1 MISDAMQFLKDNLE
15 YIQYNDFIQF
25 FHLAE
30 DELGYKNMTYLRDL
44 FYRAGID
51 PLLYLDKI
59 PDGYYLLDNMMTD
72 FVSSTNSNIKKIGY
86 KAVSG
91 SDVQTVTIT
100 SNIEI
105 IDMDAFSDCGFLQR
119 VTIQEGCR
127 VIDEGAFYDC
137 EELFQ
142 VSLPRSIIR
151 IGAGVFNRC
160 ESLKQIDYAGTK
172 ADWYKIKIHKSFV
185 TNYVEKVNC
194 TDGVI
199 NLI

>member
-1 MISDAMQFLKDNLE
+1 MISDAMQFLKNNLK
-15 YIQYNDFIQF
+15 YIQDNDFIQF

-30 DELGYKNMTYLRDL
+30 EELGYKNMTYLRDL

-72 FVSSTNSNIKKIGY
+72 FVSSTNSNIKEIGY
-86 KAVSG
+86 KAVSA

-100 SNIEI
+100 SNIES
-105 IDMDAFSDCGFLQR
+105 IDMDAFSECGFLQR
-119 VTIQEGCR
+119 VTILEGCK
-127 VIDEGAFYDC
+127 VIDEAAFYDC

-142 VSLPRSIIR
+142 VSLPKSITHL
-151 IGAGVFNRC
+151 GSQVFGRC

-172 ADWYKIKIHKSFV
+172 ADWHKIKIHKSFIM
-185 TNYVEKVNC
+185 NYVEKVNC

-199 NLI
+199 ELI